1 MVIKYLKP
9 IVLFYNHKIDISK
22 EYVEFSEKR
31 LKNYKAEEKYAN
43 KEIAKHIVVKTFK
56 ERKEKGEFTGKY
68 GQQNHKKTKQQYIF
82 SLFEKLK
89 K

>member
-1 MVIKYLKP
+1 MVIKCSKP

-22 EYVEFSEKR
+22 DYVEFSEKR

-43 KEIAKHIVVKTFK
+43 EEIAKHIVVKTFK

-68 GQQNHKKTKQQYIF
+68 GQQNSKKSEQQSVF
-82 SLFEKLK
+82 KLF
-89 K
+89 